1 MPDNNNDVVDSR
13 TSTLALPRSLLR
25 YTPAELELRLDQ
37 AWRVLN
43 GSQEMVRSA
52 DQKVYLLVVMSTILV
67 SFAANNLDSIL
78 KLGRTQSVLLMVF
91 LGVSGFFYFF
101 ALRTLVA
108 RAASAAN
115 TNITTPATNSVGLIF
130 FGDIASHG
138 SATKYASDM
147 RNADLHDVLEDVLEQ
162 AYQVACIAQAKFL
175 AYKRA
180 WYTLICEVA
189 LFLTLEFS
197 TALKWL

>member
-1 MPDNNNDVVDSR
+1 MPDNNNDVVDAR
-13 TSTLALPRSLLR
+13 TSTLALPR

-67 SFAANNLDSIL
+67 SFAANNLDSLL

-115 TNITTPATNSVGLIF
+115 ANGAPTNTTNSMGFVF

-138 SATKYASDM
+138 SAAKYASDV

-180 WYTLICEVA
+180 WYTLICEVVI
-189 LFLTLEFS
+189 FLTLEFS

>member
-1 MPDNNNDVVDSR
+1 MPDNNNDVIDSR
-13 TSTLALPRSLLR
+13 TSALAEPR
-25 YTPAELELRLDQ
+25 YTPGELELRLDQ

-67 SFAANNLDSIL
+67 SYAANNLDSIL

-91 LGVSGFFYFF
+91 LVVSGFFYFF

-108 RAASAAN
+108 RANIASIPN
-115 TNITTPATNSVGLIF
+115 TRSTGFVF
-130 FGDIASHG
+130 FGDIANHG
-138 SATKYASDM
+138 SAAKYTSDV

-162 AYQVACIAQAKFL
+162 AYQVACIARAKFL

-197 TALKWL
+197 VALKWL